1 MIKEKNWFFYIGNI
15 EKKKEINDGRGHN
28 VRLLLNYVSVRR
40 IYFGL
45 DIQDNGIFLEDN
57 DSKFGSLILVQS
69 QVLKIVNSLPLI
81 IQIER
86 TFVEIKFKF
95 PFSFF
100 DCC

>member
-45 DIQDNGIFLEDN
+45 DIQDNGIFL
-57 DSKFGSLILVQS
+57 
-69 QVLKIVNSLPLI
+69 
-81 IQIER
+81 
-86 TFVEIKFKF
+86 
-95 PFSFF
+95 
-100 DCC
+100 